1 LLRRNF
7 ECNAAFVKLSDVDIP
22 EPLSQTLHTSTDV
35 ALVPHPTPNDP
46 PWNSWIALAL
56 WCLSVVLVVLSP
68 VVLLLPYLASTGV
81 LTKPQE
87 ELARFAS
94 TDPTSI
100 VIQMAAIIPAH
111 LFTLIFA
118 WLVVTR
124 RGRFSFSETL
134 GFRSG
139 GIRWWH
145 QVAVF
150 LCFFGLA
157 ALVGSYFPEKENEL
171 IRILQSSRTA
181 VFVVAFMATFTAP
194 LIEEVIYRG
203 VLYSAFQ
210 RSIGVTAAIV
220 VVTLIFAVVH
230 VPQYYESPSTLMLL
244 LILSLVLT
252 LMRVYSKNLLP
263 CIIFHTIVNGVQSAV
278 LILEPYAKQ
287 LSSPEATSSI
297 LK

>member
-22 EPLSQTLHTSTDV
+22 EPLSQTLDTSTDV

-56 WCLSVVLVVLSP
+56 WGLSVVLVVLSP

-100 VIQMAAIIPAH
+100 VIQMVAIIPAH

-124 RGRFSFSETL
+124 RGRFSFRETL

-145 QVAVF
+145 HVAVF

-157 ALVGSYFPEKENEL
+157 TLVGSYFPEKENEL

-210 RSIGVTAAIV
+210 RSMGVPAAIV

-230 VPQYYESPSTLMLL
+230 VPQYYESPSTLVLL
-244 LILSLVLT
+244 LLLSLVLT
-252 LMRVYSKNLLP
+252 LMRVYSRNLLP

-297 LK
+297 FK